1 MNVNFH
7 FNCGM
12 KVQAGNSESIV
23 RKHYLKMVAKTTLMD
38 NINGHPHI

>member
-23 RKHYLKMVAKTTLMD
+23 RKHYLKMVAKTNING